1 MTRMRNVGMAVLLC
15 TGCSAGKDD
24 PLQPDSVVTYNVYLG
39 TDIVPPLMATSM
51 PQVADS
57 VATAYAQFQA
67 NDFNVRAE
75 SIADRIAEQQPAL
88 VGLQEVITL
97 YVQDSGDRI
106 TGGSQS
112 ASQQVIDFEQVL
124 MAALSARGLDYVV
137 AVRGETADVEVPS
150 ATGQD
155 IRLVDHNVILV
166 RSGISVGETE
176 VNTYEARVPIPMPD
190 GKVIE
195 LTRGFVAADVTLNG
209 TQTLFVNTHLEISA
223 FAPVQVAQAAEL
235 LAFLAPQSEP
245 VILVGD
251 FNSAAEPLD
260 TTETYD
266 LIRDAGYTDAWTLR
280 ADPVVPGFTCCQD
293 NDLRNPTSELSERI
307 DVVWLLGVLPPGTPV
322 VDVIG
327 ADAADRTS
335 TGLWASDHAGV
346 VATF

>member
-1 MTRMRNVGMAVLLC
+1 MTQMRIVGMAVLLC
-15 TGCSAGKDD
+15 TGCSAGANE
-24 PLQPDSVVTYNVYLG
+24 PLQPDSVLTYNVYLG
-39 TDIVPPLMATSM
+39 TDIMPPLMATSM
-51 PQVADS
+51 PQLTDR

-67 NDFNVRAE
+67 NDFNVRAQ

-88 VGLQEVITL
+88 VGLQEMITL
-97 YVQDSGDRI
+97 FVQDHGDRV
-106 TGGSQS
+106 TGGSQP

-155 IRLVDHNVILV
+155 IRLVDHNLILV
-166 RSGISVGETE
+166 RSGIAVGETK
-176 VNTYEARVPIPMPD
+176 VNTYEARVPVPMPD
-190 GKVIE
+190 GKVLE

-209 TQTLFVNTHLEISA
+209 TQTLFVNTHLEVDA

-260 TTETYD
+260 TTESYD
-266 LIRDAGYTDAWTLR
+266 LIRDAGFTDAWTLR
-280 ADPVVPGFTCCQD
+280 ADPAVQGFTCCQN
-293 NDLRNPTSELSERI
+293 NDLRNSTSELSTRI
-307 DVVWLLGVLPPGTPV
+307 DLVWLLGVLPPVTPV
-322 VDVIG
+322 VEVVG
-327 ADAADRTS
+327 ADPADRTS
-335 TGLWASDHAGV
+335 TGLWPSDHAGV